1 MTTYL
6 YVMLE
11 SFKRSFLALEG
22 FMNKL
27 ERLLTAGGVSS
38 GLNARALKHVLRYVT
53 TIEARTRMCRKLR
66 CWESW

>member
-1 MTTYL
+1 
-6 YVMLE
+6 
-11 SFKRSFLALEG
+11 
-22 FMNKL
+22 MNKL